1 MASPLRQ
8 VSIPAPGSQGL
19 NTEQSPFQGG
29 TEFAIRADNAVVD
42 RVGRL
47 ASREAFADFINNVD
61 FNEPSYDVVRMCR
74 LETQTVVKNAQNAE
88 WGVGQFGLAEFGG
101 RTVTTKIAED
111 MTFGLMGV
119 GYQGI
124 KGRSEWGQA
133 QYAKDEYAGILDT
146 GVAPSVV
153 TEYDRY
159 VGFKIEGNQL
169 VSIPEISPKY
179 GITNSQLVPFKDS
192 IYIFSKGEEVMVY
205 DGTTAEPLS
214 AKPNYLPPQDDNGVI
229 APIIDGDVATA
240 AYGRLWV
247 SGVNDDYST
256 IYYSD
261 LLVPEQWYDGKG
273 SMTDDFNTAGIID
286 VAEYWPNGGD
296 KIQGIAAHNG
306 LLVVFGRYSVLI
318 FSGAQGDP
326 AAEGGLKLED
336 AISDVGLVNQDA
348 MCSIGSDYLF
358 VDTLGV
364 RSLGRVIQE
373 RSAPLAEPSMN
384 VATVIREL
392 IEQQRDGVRMFHL
405 AGKNLAVCLFPETR
419 EAYVMQVGQPSLT
432 GGLRIT
438 RWTGCDFYDGI
449 TVRTS
454 VKDLCLLAGRDN
466 RGVTRYFG
474 YKQPKPYIFTYEST
488 TLPVTQ
494 NIMQTVIPKSVSYS
508 FHSRQSDNLTAKWG
522 FGADM
527 KYSRLIRSK
536 PETAASDVFYTKT
549 TSLNGAGEMLRV
561 GFDISIDGSANSM
574 QQISIN
580 TLTGR
585 NIA

>member
-1 MASPLRQ
+1 MAQPLRQ
-8 VSIPAPGSQGL
+8 LSISAPGGQGL

-29 TEFAIRADNAVVD
+29 TEFALRADNAVVD

-61 FNEPSYDVVRMCR
+61 FNEPSYDIVRLCR
-74 LETQTVVKNAQNAE
+74 LESGSVISEKEVSE
-88 WGVGQFGLAEFGG
+88 WGLGQFGLTEWAGSQ
-101 RTVTTKIAED
+101 TTKTIAED

-124 KGRSEWGQA
+124 KGRSEWGLS
-133 QYAKDEYAGILDT
+133 EYAGDEWGGVLDT
-146 GVAPSVV
+146 AAPALV

-159 VGFKIEGNQL
+159 VGFKVEGNQL
-169 VSIPEISPKY
+169 VSIPEISPKF

-192 IYIFSKGEEVMVY
+192 IYVFSKGEPVMVY
-205 DGTTAEPLS
+205 DGATAEPLHE
-214 AKPNYLPPQDDNGVI
+214 KDNYLPPQDDNGTI
-229 APIIDGDVATA
+229 AEFIDGDVATA

-273 SMTDDFNTAGIID
+273 TMTDEFNTAGIID

-306 LLVVFGRYSVLI
+306 FLVVFGRYSVLI
-318 FSGAQGDP
+318 FAGAQGDP
-326 AAEGGLKLED
+326 AAEGGLRLED
-336 AISDVGLVNQDA
+336 AISDVGLANQDA

-373 RSAPLAEPSMN
+373 RSAPLSEPSMN

-392 IEQQRDGVRMFHL
+392 IEQQRDGVRLFHL
-405 AGKNLAVCLFPETR
+405 AGKNLAICLFPETR
-419 EAYVMQVGQPSLT
+419 EAYVMQVGKPSIT
-432 GGLRIT
+432 GGLKVT
-438 RWTGCDFYDGI
+438 RWTDCDFFDGV

-454 VKDLCLLAGRDN
+454 VKDLSLLAGRDN

-474 YKQPKPYIFTYEST
+474 YKQPKPYKFIYEST
-488 TLPVTQ
+488 TLPMSE

-508 FHSRQSDNLTAKWG
+508 FHSSETDNITSIWG

-527 KYSRLIRSK
+527 RYGRLIRGK
-536 PETAASDVFYTKT
+536 PKTSAYEQFYTST
-549 TSLNGAGEMLRV
+549 VNLNGTGEMLRV

-580 TLTGR
+580 TLMGR
-585 NIA
+585 NIV